1 MIRILFYLSSLVCIS
16 LASLPI
22 KAMDYHFKRYEIDEG
37 LSNNSVNGCVQ
48 DANGFLWIGTRDGL
62 NRFDGVTFYTFYNQA
77 SQKNSLISDW
87 INDLVLSPKGE
98 LWVSTNKGIQR
109 YDYQTE
115 SFSLLPFTEGA
126 GYTDIAFDHKG
137 LLWMLSPQ
145 SLICYNEASDHFQ
158 TYNFAEND
166 PVVSFY
172 ITSDDEFWAISKQG
186 YIGKLDR
193 RTQAFEYV
201 VEEPSQ
207 TPVHIE
213 HASTLY
219 VSISHQIALVGTV
232 DQGIKLV
239 QLSDGKTQELI
250 KPQKRQPL
258 YARSIQPMNEDEIW
272 IATFNGIYIYHLT
285 TKTITHLAQ
294 EKGNYYSLS
303 SNAIKRF
310 CKDREG
316 GIWICTDNGGINYLP
331 PYLNFHKDYDVPGTD
346 GIKGEV
352 IHDLLQDPSGRI
364 WIGTEDAGLNLFDPH
379 THTYKLFQEHEGLS
393 QNCIHGLA
401 YLNNQLWVGTL
412 SNGIDVIDL
421 SSQRIIEHYNIKTPS
436 ASNATIVY
444 LYTTRQQ
451 QLYAATSNGVYRF
464 ENIRKR
470 FEKYPYFPDN
480 CRIQTLFEDQ
490 EGILWAGTFHNGLYY
505 CDPNTGNRGKLT
517 LNEKEMNG
525 DLTINHMHEDSEH
538 QLWIATGSGLLI
550 YNRQLQTTT
559 KLTADDGLPSNV
571 VYRIEPDKADSGR
584 LWLSTANG
592 LVSIH
597 RKSQSMMIYKR
608 EHGLLS
614 NQFNYNSSLCAKEGK
629 LYFGCLKGLISFYPN
644 QIKGY
649 DIQPTV
655 YLTTL
660 YYIDPNENTQR
671 HKPITFKKSIELRH
685 DQSSF
690 TIEYTSFCYQAPHLT
705 PYAYRLVGLEE
716 NWHHTIGHTHAN
728 YNKLRPGKYVFQVK
742 AANLSGTWNEH
753 PTQVQI
759 TILPPWWLSTTA
771 LCIYALLG
779 ICLFG
784 LLGKFLIDRNKHKV
798 QRQLKAFEHEKEKE
812 LYQSKIDFFLH
823 IAHEIRTPLTLIKG
837 PLDRMEEDHSL
848 SEHTRKY
855 LKTIDKNAN
864 WLLDLINQLLDFKKT
879 EINDYPLTLTNED
892 AYLLLQETVDRFKD
906 TAEQAHLQVEMHAQ
920 VETWTA
926 CVDRTA
932 YIKILSNLLS
942 NAVKYAE
949 HWICVKFSGQNEQF
963 VIDFM
968 NDGQPISP
976 ELKDKIFEPFYR
988 IASSAHKPGSGLGLP
1003 FARFLAEKHGGT
1015 LACEETNDGTI
1026 LFRLTLP
1033 NRQTTPAE
1041 TGVEQ
1046 PQAIEARQNLT
1057 DPHLNPKKDC
1067 PHILIVEDHAE
1078 MAQFIAEEL
1087 SYTYNITIAYNG
1099 VEALEQ
1105 LREQSIQLIIS
1116 DVMMPVMDGLTLLK
1130 TIRKDHQLCH
1140 IPFILLTAKCTEQTH
1155 MEGLEYGADAYFEK
1169 PFSIHL
1175 LTKQVANLLD
1185 SRNNIRDYYAHSP
1198 MVNLKLVAHTKADE
1212 LFLQRVDDIIQ
1223 SHIADE
1229 KLDVDM
1235 IAAKMNLSRPTLYRK
1250 INEISEMT
1258 PNEWIKIT
1266 RLRKAAE
1273 LILQGDLKIY
1283 EIAEAVGFNS
1293 QSYFSRTFA
1302 KQFHMSPTQYAKS
1315 NNVQLK

>member
-1 MIRILFYLSSLVCIS
+1 M
-16 LASLPI
+16 
-22 KAMDYHFKRYEIDEG
+22 G
-37 LSNNSVNGCVQ
+37 
-48 DANGFLWIGTRDGL
+48 
-62 NRFDGVTFYTFYNQA
+62 
-77 SQKNSLISDW
+77 
-87 INDLVLSPKGE
+87 
-98 LWVSTNKGIQR
+98 
-109 YDYQTE
+109 
-115 SFSLLPFTEGA
+115 
-126 GYTDIAFDHKG
+126 
-137 LLWMLSPQ
+137 
-145 SLICYNEASDHFQ
+145 
-158 TYNFAEND
+158 
-166 PVVSFY
+166 SFY
-172 ITSDDEFWAISKQG
+172 ITANDELWAISKQG

-201 VEEPSQ
+201 VEEQSQ

-219 VSISHQIALVGTV
+219 VSVSHQIALVGTV

-239 QLSDGKTQELI
+239 QLSDGNTQELI
-250 KPQKRQPL
+250 KPEKRQPM
-258 YARSIQPMNEDEIW
+258 YARSIQPMQDDEIW

-285 TKTITHLAQ
+285 TQTITHLAQ

-310 CKDREG
+310 YKDREG

-331 PYLNFHKDYDVPGTD
+331 PYLNFHKDYDIPGTD

-451 QLYAATSNGVYRF
+451 QLYAATANGVYRF
-464 ENIRKR
+464 EDARKR

-490 EGILWAGTFHNGLYY
+490 EGVLWAGTFHNGLYY

-517 LNEKEMNG
+517 LNVQHTSD
-525 DLTINHMHEDSEH
+525 DLTINHLYEDAERR
-538 QLWIATGSGLLI
+538 LWIASGSGLLI
-550 YNRQLQTTT
+550 YDRQLQATT

-571 VYRIEPDKADSGR
+571 IYRIEPDKADRCR

-597 RKSQSMMIYKR
+597 RTSQSMMVYKR

-614 NQFNYNSSLCAKEGK
+614 NQFNFNSSLCAKEGK
-629 LYFGCLKGLISFYPN
+629 LYFGCLKGLVSFYPN

-649 DIQPTV
+649 AMQPTV

-660 YYIDPNENTQR
+660 YYVNPNENTRR

-690 TIEYTSFCYQAPHLT
+690 TIEYTSFCYQAPHLI

-716 NWHHTIGHTHAN
+716 NWHHTVGHTHAN

-742 AANLSGTWNEH
+742 AANLSGTW
-753 PTQVQI
+753 
-759 TILPPWWLSTTA
+759 
-771 LCIYALLG
+771 
-779 ICLFG
+779 
-784 LLGKFLIDRNKHKV
+784 
-798 QRQLKAFEHEKEKE
+798 
-812 LYQSKIDFFLH
+812 
-823 IAHEIRTPLTLIKG
+823 
-837 PLDRMEEDHSL
+837 
-848 SEHTRKY
+848 
-855 LKTIDKNAN
+855 
-864 WLLDLINQLLDFKKT
+864 
-879 EINDYPLTLTNED
+879 
-892 AYLLLQETVDRFKD
+892 
-906 TAEQAHLQVEMHAQ
+906 
-920 VETWTA
+920 
-926 CVDRTA
+926 
-932 YIKILSNLLS
+932 
-942 NAVKYAE
+942 
-949 HWICVKFSGQNEQF
+949 NEQF

-1003 FARFLAEKHGGT
+1003 FARLLAKKHGGT
-1015 LACEETNDGTI
+1015 LACEEMRDGTI

-1033 NRQTTPAE
+1033 NRQTTPEE
-1041 TGVEQ
+1041 TDIEQ
-1046 PQAIEARQNLT
+1046 PQAIEARQSLT
-1057 DPHLNPKKDC
+1057 DPQLNPKKDC
-1067 PHILIVEDHAE
+1067 PHILVVEDNAE

-1175 LTKQVANLLD
+1175 LTKQVAKGT
-1185 SRNNIRDYYAHSP
+1185 SCMAVSSPRVQAVENIITAQSG
-1198 MVNLKLVAHTKADE
+1198 
-1212 LFLQRVDDIIQ
+1212 IINRCF
-1223 SHIADE
+1223 I
-1229 KLDVDM
+1229 
-1235 IAAKMNLSRPTLYRK
+1235 
-1250 INEISEMT
+1250 
-1258 PNEWIKIT
+1258 IT
-1266 RLRKAAE
+1266 T
-1273 LILQGDLKIY
+1273 
-1283 EIAEAVGFNS
+1283 V
-1293 QSYFSRTFA
+1293 
-1302 KQFHMSPTQYAKS
+1302 
-1315 NNVQLK
+1315 

>member
-115 SFSLLPFTEGA
+115 SFFLLPFTEGA
-126 GYTDIAFDHKG
+126 NYTDIAFDHKG

-158 TYNFAEND
+158 TYNLAEND

-331 PYLNFHKDYDVPGTD
+331 PYLSFH
-346 GIKGEV
+346 
-352 IHDLLQDPSGRI
+352 
-364 WIGTEDAGLNLFDPH
+364 
-379 THTYKLFQEHEGLS
+379 
-393 QNCIHGLA
+393 
-401 YLNNQLWVGTL
+401 
-412 SNGIDVIDL
+412 
-421 SSQRIIEHYNIKTPS
+421 
-436 ASNATIVY
+436 
-444 LYTTRQQ
+444 
-451 QLYAATSNGVYRF
+451 
-464 ENIRKR
+464 
-470 FEKYPYFPDN
+470 
-480 CRIQTLFEDQ
+480 
-490 EGILWAGTFHNGLYY
+490 
-505 CDPNTGNRGKLT
+505 
-517 LNEKEMNG
+517 
-525 DLTINHMHEDSEH
+525 
-538 QLWIATGSGLLI
+538 
-550 YNRQLQTTT
+550 
-559 KLTADDGLPSNV
+559 
-571 VYRIEPDKADSGR
+571 
-584 LWLSTANG
+584 
-592 LVSIH
+592 
-597 RKSQSMMIYKR
+597 
-608 EHGLLS
+608 
-614 NQFNYNSSLCAKEGK
+614 
-629 LYFGCLKGLISFYPN
+629 
-644 QIKGY
+644 
-649 DIQPTV
+649 
-655 YLTTL
+655 
-660 YYIDPNENTQR
+660 
-671 HKPITFKKSIELRH
+671 
-685 DQSSF
+685 
-690 TIEYTSFCYQAPHLT
+690 
-705 PYAYRLVGLEE
+705 
-716 NWHHTIGHTHAN
+716 
-728 YNKLRPGKYVFQVK
+728 
-742 AANLSGTWNEH
+742 
-753 PTQVQI
+753 
-759 TILPPWWLSTTA
+759 
-771 LCIYALLG
+771 
-779 ICLFG
+779 
-784 LLGKFLIDRNKHKV
+784 
-798 QRQLKAFEHEKEKE
+798 
-812 LYQSKIDFFLH
+812 YQSKIDFFLH

-837 PLDRMEEDHSL
+837 PLDRMEADHSL
-848 SEHTRKY
+848 SEQTRKY

-864 WLLDLINQLLDFKKT
+864 WLLDLVNQLLDFKKT
-879 EINDYPLTLTNED
+879 EINDYPLTFTNED

-906 TAEQAHLQVEMHAQ
+906 TAEQAHLQVEIHAQ
-920 VETWTA
+920 VDTWTA

-949 HWICVKFSGQNEQF
+949 HWICVKFAGQNEQF

-968 NDGQPISP
+968 NDGQPISL

-1033 NRQTTPAE
+1033 NRQTTPEE
-1041 TGVEQ
+1041 TGIEQ
-1046 PQAIEARQNLT
+1046 PQAIEARQSLA

-1198 MVNLKLVAHTKADE
+1198 MVNLKLAAHTKADE